1 MAKKKVKTKKK
12 VSVGKPLK
20 VVSKKSKKVSVKAV
34 PPRKVSKKNV
44 KNVSLKRV
52 PKRKVNRQVPK
63 TSGSIWTWFLSILFL
78 ALFGYAGY
86 LIWYVDWE
94 QGIYLIILLL
104 GIILVGKLIK
114 RVRR

>member
-52 PKRKVNRQVPK
+52 PKRKVSRKRFFPQHSPFK
-63 TSGSIWTWFLSILFL
+63 ASGPI
-78 ALFGYAGY
+78 
-86 LIWYVDWE
+86 
-94 QGIYLIILLL
+94 
-104 GIILVGKLIK
+104 
-114 RVRR
+114 